1 MKKMMTAALALVLTL
16 GMGVTA
22 MAASVTKTVNVHN
35 VAVSISSVVDKDGN
49 AVQGATVADASEA
62 VKAEAFVQATSYMN
76 TFMNTSVDMLA
87 TKDVNLAGVSAANP
101 VTITFNVEGVA
112 AGNTI
117 IVLHKSSTRGWEVMS
132 NVSVGNGTVAVT
144 FTDLSPVAFLRPTA
158 AAAAP
163 ANTPVQEIHPPEY
176 YEQLKA
182 MYGGNTAEAAAAPVV
197 SPKTA
202 EDSGM
207 AGFVFGAALCAAA
220 AVVVSRKKTV

>member
-62 VKAEAFVQATSYMN
+62 VKAEAFAQATSYMN

-117 IVLHKSSTRGWEVMS
+117 IVLHKSSTRGWEVMPG
-132 NVSVGNGTVAVT
+132 VSVGNGTVAVT
-144 FTDLSPVAFLRPTA
+144 FTDLSPVAFLRPA
-158 AAAAP
+158 AASAP

>member
-22 MAASVTKTVNVHN
+22 MAESVTKTVNVHN
-35 VAVSISSVVDKDGN
+35 VAFSISSVVDKVGN

-62 VKAEAFVQATSYMN
+62 VKAEAFAQATSYMN

-117 IVLHKSSTRGWEVMS
+117 IVLHKSSTRGWEVMP
-132 NVSVGNGTVAVT
+132 NVSVGNGRSEEHTSE
-144 FTDLSPVAFLRPTA
+144 LQSL
-158 AAAAP
+158 
-163 ANTPVQEIHPPEY
+163 Y
-176 YEQLKA
+176 
-182 MYGGNTAEAAAAPVV
+182 
-197 SPKTA
+197 S
-202 EDSGM
+202 
-207 AGFVFGAALCAAA
+207 
-220 AVVVSRKKTV
+220 

>member
-62 VKAEAFVQATSYMN
+62 VKAEAFAQATSYMN

-117 IVLHKSSTRGWEVMS
+117 IVLHKSSTRGWEVMPG
-132 NVSVGNGTVAVT
+132 VSVGNGTVAVT
-144 FTDLSPVAFLRPTA
+144 FTDLSPVAFLRPA
-158 AAAAP
+158 AASAP

-182 MYGGNTAEAAAAPVV
+182 MYDGNTAEAAAAPVV